1 MLDFLIACLIVMTG
15 IPLFFFVVLVSCI
28 ITGSNVDPDDN
39 GLLKTKKQK
48 EEWRQQ
54 KLKNLE
60 NTKYQIN

>member
-1 MLDFLIACLIVMTG
+1 MRCVMLDFLIACLIVMAG

-39 GLLKTKKQK
+39 GLLKSKKQK
-48 EEWRQQ
+48 EEWRKQ

-60 NTKYQIN
+60 KY

>member
-1 MLDFLIACLIVMTG
+1 MLDFLIACLIVMAG

-48 EEWRQQ
+48 EEWRNK

-60 NTKYQIN
+60 KY

>member
-1 MLDFLIACLIVMTG
+1 MLDFLIACLIVMAG

-48 EEWRQQ
+48 EAWRQM

-60 NTKYQIN
+60 NIK

>member
-1 MLDFLIACLIVMTG
+1 MLDFLIACLIVMAG

-39 GLLKTKKQK
+39 GLLKSKKQK
-48 EEWRQQ
+48 EEWRKQ

-60 NTKYQIN
+60 KY

>member
-1 MLDFLIACLIVMTG
+1 MLDFLIACLIVMVG

-60 NTKYQIN
+60 KY

>member
-1 MLDFLIACLIVMTG
+1 MLGFLLTCLAVMVGIPIFFLI
-15 IPLFFFVVLVSCI
+15 VVAWCV

-48 EEWRQQ
+48 EAWRQQ

-60 NTKYQIN
+60 NISIK

>member
-1 MLDFLIACLIVMTG
+1 MLDFLIACLIVMAG
-15 IPLFFFVVLVSCI
+15 IPLFFFVVIVSCI

-39 GLLKTKKQK
+39 GLLKSKKQK

>member
-1 MLDFLIACLIVMTG
+1 MLDFLIACLIVVVG

-39 GLLKTKKQK
+39 GLLKSKKQK
-48 EEWRQQ
+48 EEWREQ

-60 NTKYQIN
+60 NTKYQID